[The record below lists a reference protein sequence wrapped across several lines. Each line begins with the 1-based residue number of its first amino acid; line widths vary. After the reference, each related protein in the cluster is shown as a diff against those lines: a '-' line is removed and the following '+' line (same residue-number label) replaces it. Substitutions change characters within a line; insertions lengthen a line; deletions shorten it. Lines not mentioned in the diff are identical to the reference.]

1 MNRSLAVGAR
11 ARPAVGEPARALPLA
26 RNVSWGLLGS
36 FAYAG
41 CQWGML
47 VVLAKLGTVE
57 MTGQFALGL
66 AFGAPVF
73 LLTNLSLRS
82 ILATDVGSQHPFG
95 DYLALRLVTVGLG
108 LGTVVALLG
117 VSGYREETRLVCL
130 LVGVAKAVEAVSDV
144 LHGLMQRHERMDLLA
159 GSIVLRGA
167 LSLAALAG
175 GLLLTGSLMWA
186 LVLLSAAWVLV
197 LLAYDVPR
205 SRRVLPGPLRPRRH
219 ARDLRGL
226 AWLSL
231 PLGLTA
237 MLISLAATIPRYFV
251 ERYRGEEEL
260 GIFAAMVSLVVV
272 GGTAVNAIG
281 QSVSPR
287 LAGDYAAGAHAR
299 ATRLL
304 AGLITLGLLLGGAGA
319 VVAAMWGGEILAW
332 LYRPEYA
339 RHAEVLVW
347 IMAAAAASYA
357 ASFLGYAMTAA
368 RLLRVQL
375 PLFAAVAAV
384 ALGASALLVPG
395 GGVRG
400 AAQAILVASVVQ
412 LALSGA
418 VMVRACGGPRATGGP
433 A

>member
-1 MNRSLAVGAR
+1 
-11 ARPAVGEPARALPLA
+11 
-26 RNVSWGLLGS
+26 
-36 FAYAG
+36 
-41 CQWGML
+41 ML

-66 AFGAPVF
+66 AVGAPVF

-82 ILATDVGSQHPFG
+82 ILATDVGSQHRFG
-95 DYLALRLVTVGLG
+95 DYLALRLLTVGLG
-108 LGTVVALLG
+108 LAVVVALVA
-117 VSGYREETRLVCL
+117 VSGYREQTRLVCV
-130 LVGVAKAVEAVSDV
+130 LVAAAKAVEAVSDV

-159 GSIVLRGA
+159 GSVILRGA

-175 GLLLTGSLMWA
+175 GLLLTGSLPWA
-186 LVLLSAAWVLV
+186 LVFLAAAWALV
-197 LLAYDVPR
+197 LLAYDVPQGA
-205 SRRVLPGPLRPRRH
+205 RVLPGALRPRWH
-219 ARDLRGL
+219 ARDLGAL
-226 AWLSL
+226 TWLSL

-237 MLISLAATIPRYFV
+237 MLISLGATIPRYFV
-251 ERYRGEEEL
+251 ERYRGEDEL
-260 GIFAAMVSLVVV
+260 GIFVAMVSLVVV

-287 LAGDYAAGAHAR
+287 LAGEYAAGEHAR
-299 ATRLL
+299 ARRLL
-304 AGLITLGLLLGGAGA
+304 AGLVALGLLLGGAGA
-319 VVAAMWGGEILAW
+319 AVAVMWGGEILAW

-339 RHAEVLVW
+339 RHAPVLVW

-357 ASFLGYAMTAA
+357 ASFLGHAMTAA

-375 PLFAAVAAV
+375 PLFAAVAGV
-384 ALGASALLVPG
+384 ALVASAVLVPG

-400 AAQAILVASVVQ
+400 AAQAILAAAVVQ

-418 VMVRACGGPRATGGP
+418 VMARARGGLRAAGGS